1 MCIAGRRP
9 RIGAAAAA
17 TTTTTMAKGQLKVS
31 AAVAKKECNPL
42 RRMAKNGVS
51 DLAIVERTRNLR
63 KSLHKIQK
71 QFDNQAIT
79 KFFQRTLKAHS
90 YSRFG
95 SDDENACDA
104 FTADQLTN
112 LSDGDGGGGGDGGG
126 DGGGGNDVANNNE
139 LTTSDNDE
147 QEFATRNANANAATV
162 PDEGD
167 IKNNDEALNLCLTN
181 GNRNTDENSNG
192 NITTISIQPTNIFLQ
207 KPVLHLNIDKSQIQ
221 ASSIVINKHLDA
233 CPNFATSFTNAFTNT
248 SVLNTANNDKI
259 IQSKSSEDE
268 SSAEQNDLHASNE
281 TNAMNNDQKKKC
293 EKPRLRK
300 RRPRKCASRWAI
312 DNARIDGGHDS
323 DSNSCDSGVVSDRS
337 FELSSTDGN
346 KPTTP
351 HRIVCPSIS
360 TPTHEDSPKIIPQP
374 NLARANA
381 VKRPTVKRT
390 RGKLAQKR

>member
-1 MCIAGRRP
+1 
-9 RIGAAAAA
+9 
-17 TTTTTMAKGQLKVS
+17 MAKGQLRVS
-31 AAVAKKECNPL
+31 AAKKECNPL
-42 RRMAKNGVS
+42 RKMAKTGVS

-63 KSLHKIQK
+63 KSLHKIQR

-90 YSRFG
+90 YPRFG

-126 DGGGGNDVANNNE
+126 DDDVGNNNE
-139 LTTSDNDE
+139 LTKSDNDV
-147 QEFATRNANANAATV
+147 QELATRNANANGL
-162 PDEGD
+162 DDGD
-167 IKNNDEALNLCLTN
+167 NMKNDEALNLCLTN
-181 GNRNTDENSNG
+181 GDRNIDENSNG

-207 KPVLHLNIDKSQIQ
+207 KPVLHLNIDKSQMQ

-233 CPNFATSFTNAFTNT
+233 CPNFATSFTNAFNGT

-268 SSAEQNDLHASNE
+268 SSAEQNDVRAANE
-281 TNAMNNDQKKKC
+281 PNAMNNDQKKKC

-300 RRPRKCASRWAI
+300 RRPRKCASRWAV
-312 DNARIDGGHDS
+312 DNAPIDAIHDS

-360 TPTHEDSPKIIPQP
+360 TPTHEDSPKIIAQP
-374 NLARANA
+374 NVARANA
-381 VKRPTVKRT
+381 AKRPTVKRT

>member
-1 MCIAGRRP
+1 MTR
-9 RIGAAAAA
+9 
-17 TTTTTMAKGQLKVS
+17 
-31 AAVAKKECNPL
+31 
-42 RRMAKNGVS
+42 NGVN

-90 YSRFG
+90 YPRFG
-95 SDDENACDA
+95 SDDDNACDA
-104 FTADQLTN
+104 FTADQLSN
-112 LSDGDGGGGGDGGG
+112 LSNVEGGGDRDDGG
-126 DGGGGNDVANNNE
+126 DDDIGNNNE
-139 LTTSDNDE
+139 LTKSDDDE
-147 QEFATRNANANAATV
+147 KEFATRNANANAAIV
-162 PDEGD
+162 SNDGD
-167 IKNNDEALNLCLTN
+167 NMNNDEALNLCLTN
-181 GNRNTDENSNG
+181 GDRNTDENSNG

-221 ASSIVINKHLDA
+221 ASSIVINKHLDV
-233 CPNFATSFTNAFTNT
+233 CPNFATSFTNAFNNS

-268 SSAEQNDLHASNE
+268 SSAEQNASNE
-281 TNAMNNDQKKKC
+281 MNPMNNDQKNKC

-300 RRPRKCASRWAI
+300 RRPRKCASRWIIENAPIDAI
-312 DNARIDGGHDS
+312 HDS

-374 NLARANA
+374 NLTRANA